1 MRFALRLLS
10 LLPTLS
16 LSSTSAPTT
25 KFAVGFNN
33 SNCESHPHH
42 GVELQDGGWLMVGD
56 SLCWDGST
64 PGMTRNI
71 FVVLSEADGKLRW
84 SRRLGELGFNY
95 GKSGLQLK
103 DGTIVVGGSKSVHD
117 ADAKRMGFEYIEVRA
132 LWRLDQRT
140 GALLSETT
148 YSNEGKLKGLRD
160 GVMCVSPTTDGSNG
174 LVATGYAG
182 G

>member
-64 PGMTRNI
+64 P
-71 FVVLSEADGKLRW
+71 A
-84 SRRLGELGFNY
+84 
-95 GKSGLQLK
+95 
-103 DGTIVVGGSKSVHD
+103 
-117 ADAKRMGFEYIEVRA
+117 
-132 LWRLDQRT
+132 
-140 GALLSETT
+140 
-148 YSNEGKLKGLRD
+148 
-160 GVMCVSPTTDGSNG
+160 
-174 LVATGYAG
+174 
-182 G
+182 